1 MSPYVNMIYISNSKH
16 IILITYKD
24 LITIELI
31 EEARKVVTKTCE
43 YNMFLLSR
51 ELGDLI
57 KQPAESANFHNH
69 SFRNVA
75 IWFGSVQSSK

>member
-1 MSPYVNMIYISNSKH
+1 M
-16 IILITYKD
+16 
-24 LITIELI
+24 ELI
-31 EEARKVVTKTCE
+31 EEAGKVVTKTCE
-43 YNMFLLSR
+43 YNIFLFSQ

-57 KQPAESANFHNH
+57 KQPAESANFDNH